1 MVRCSSSITLHSPTE
16 LSGVVA
22 TAMRTLDGNKVVW
35 DDAGFAAILAI
46 DVAHGASIGRGHGLH
61 SYCGIDLSE
70 VLTHI
75 FHTFLTERAGPL
87 PRPLVHGEALH
98 VHDVTTAESFERFD
112 GLEHALVT
120 DGAIAL
126 KLLRDAVVLLFKVF
140 VHGYAGVASHAVA
153 VVDPQ
158 PLAGTTDIAE
168 GAVVNILTWTVII

>member
-1 MVRCSSSITLHSPTE
+1 
-16 LSGVVA
+16 
-22 TAMRTLDGNKVVW
+22 MRTLDGNKVVW

-61 SYCGIDLSE
+61 SYCGIDLSK

-112 GLEHALVT
+112 GLEQAFVT

-168 GAVVNILTWTVII
+168 GAVVNILTWTVIV